1 MKNFFSTVFF
11 LILAL
16 PLLLLE
22 AVLGVVLTMY
32 WLWERWLRTA
42 RELREAP
49 PPGGMYG
56 TMARRLRAR
65 ALRNASSQNTTNGGK
80 NE

>member
-1 MKNFFSTVFF
+1 MKDLSSTV
-11 LILAL
+11 LYWMLAL

-22 AVLGVVLTMY
+22 AVSGVGLSMY
-32 WLWERWLRTA
+32 RLWETWCRTA

-56 TMARRLRAR
+56 TMARRLREKSVFVR
-65 ALRNASSQNTTNGGK
+65 PPGNTGEE